1 MNLKTA
7 ILLLLSMSGFMAALA
22 QEQEVKF
29 VQDNSLTVGQ
39 EEAKVILKSNSDAL
53 TVTDKTTGRVA
64 VKETASDGSY
74 HYILN
79 LFYDGVE
86 EDGFVRSNIEI
97 QSPDG
102 QRTVQVVAYVGKVMV
117 ATYNEET
124 MIVEKDNVRGVY
136 PEEKKAK
143 ITFLSPLTD
152 LTIVCNGT
160 TLFKNG
166 TAQTVS
172 GTNVQPAVV
181 PGESLT
187 EYVLVFSLDEARKP
201 AVFLKN
207 NLAFT
212 FTSKIGRTQTMH
224 DVLGMKEAHQY
235 VVKSKVKIVEV
246 EVTYNELL
254 AKAKEYSAAYATQH
268 ESAWFLAGNDAY
280 EAVRTHM
287 DCPVNL
293 KDSYQKEQNKFIF
306 LRKYSRYVEQ
316 ADERWR
322 KAEAAEGFESENV
335 WKYLNLGRQMCQE
348 IVTKYPEMTWFKQ
361 KLAEFDALYKK
372 HPQSNVELPI
382 VTGKVSK
389 SDGWFLPVDGTA
401 IYAVNFNCG
410 GLDEIKGH
418 KPVGAVQNGAYKVV
432 LREPC
437 KYLYFAGEKRSRPI
451 EHKTQTL
458 DMVLTR

>member
-1 MNLKTA
+1 MKLKIA
-7 ILLLLSMSGFMAALA
+7 ISFLLLIVAFMSGWA
-22 QEQEVKF
+22 QEQDVKF
-29 VQDNSLTVGQ
+29 VQDNALTAGQ

-64 VKETASDGSY
+64 VKETAPDGNY
-74 HYILN
+74 HYVLN

-143 ITFLSPLTD
+143 ITFLSPLAD

-166 TAQTVS
+166 AAQPVS
-172 GTNVQPAVV
+172 DTNVQSSVL

-201 AVFLKN
+201 SVFFKN
-207 NLAFT
+207 NLTFAFS
-212 FTSKIGRTQTMH
+212 SKVGSTQVVH
-224 DVLGMKEAHQY
+224 DALGMKEAHQY

-246 EVTYNELL
+246 EVTYEELL
-254 AKAKEYSAAYATQH
+254 AKAKEYSSAYSTQH
-268 ESAWFLAGNDAY
+268 ESSWFLAGNDAY

-287 DCPVNL
+287 DCPIGL
-293 KDSYQKEQNKFIF
+293 KDAYQIEQNKFMF

-322 KAEAAEGFESENV
+322 KAETAEGFESENV

-348 IVTKYPEMTWFKQ
+348 ILSKYPEMTQFKQ
-361 KLAEFDALYKK
+361 KLAEFDVLYKK

-389 SDGWFLPVDGTA
+389 DEGWFLPIDGTA
-401 IYAVNFNCG
+401 IYAINFNCG

-418 KPVGAVQNGAYKVV
+418 KPVGAVQNGTYKVV

-458 DMVLTR
+458 DVVLTR